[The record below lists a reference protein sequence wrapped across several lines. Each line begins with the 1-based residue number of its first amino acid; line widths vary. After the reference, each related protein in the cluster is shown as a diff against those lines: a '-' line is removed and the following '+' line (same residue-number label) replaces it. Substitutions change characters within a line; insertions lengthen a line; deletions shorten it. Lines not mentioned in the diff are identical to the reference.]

1 MSNIDN
7 RELKSKT
14 YILGIRAN
22 NVSKDRLLTTIEK
35 RIIQKKNFY
44 IVTPNPEL
52 VLASTKNKQLK
63 DALNGADFAI
73 PDGVGLKVAKS
84 SLKIIKGRELFL
96 DLITLAKKKNWR
108 VFLLG
113 GLDDE
118 AEQCAKQLVI
128 RHKSLAINYA
138 GGREITINLSK
149 DIVDKINKFARH
161 FLFVAFGNP
170 KQEIFM
176 YENVKKLNA
185 KCMMAVGGTFR
196 YITGFSK
203 LPPKWMECLGLEWL
217 WRLFTE
223 PFRLRRVWNAVV
235 VFPVKVWL
243 WKLSSLNS

>member
-14 YILGIRAN
+14 YILGIRVN
-22 NVSKDRLLTTIEK
+22 NVSKDRLLTAIEK

-113 GLDDE
+113 GLDNE
-118 AEQCAKQLVI
+118 AEIVARKFHAQ
-128 RHKSLAINYA
+128 YA

-149 DIVDKINKFARH
+149 DIVDKINKFAPH

-203 LPPKWMECLGLEWL
+203 LPPKWMEGLGLEWL